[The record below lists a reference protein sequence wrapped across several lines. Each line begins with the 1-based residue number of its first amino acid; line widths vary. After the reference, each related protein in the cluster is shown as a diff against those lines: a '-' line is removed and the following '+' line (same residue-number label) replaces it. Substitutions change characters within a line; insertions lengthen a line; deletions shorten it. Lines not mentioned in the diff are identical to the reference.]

1 MSSKRSTLSQARR
14 AVPARPPARARNW
27 KLQDAKARFSEVFR
41 LAHSQGPQRVTRH
54 GKEAVVVLSATE
66 FERLA
71 RQSKK
76 SKNLVGFF
84 AESPLAGSGIDLD
97 RKPDYGRPVEL

>member
-1 MSSKRSTLSQARR
+1 MPLKRSLSQTR
-14 AVPARPPARARNW
+14 AVPAKPLECARDW

-54 GKEAVVVLSATE
+54 GKEAVVVLSASE

-71 RQSKK
+71 RQSKRSK
-76 SKNLVGFF
+76 SLVRFF
-84 AESPLAGSGIDLD
+84 SESPLAGSGVDLD
-97 RKPDYGRPVEL
+97 RKPDYDRPVEL

>member
-1 MSSKRSTLSQARR
+1 MPKRSSSQNRSA
-14 AVPARPPARARNW
+14 APSTPASGDRNW

-54 GKEAVVVLSATE
+54 GKEAVVVLSAAE

-71 RQSKK
+71 RQSKTP
-76 SKNLVGFF
+76 KNLVRFF

-97 RKPDYGRPVEL
+97 RKPDFGRPVEL

>member
-1 MSSKRSTLSQARR
+1 VAHPS
-14 AVPARPPARARNW
+14 VP
-27 KLQDAKARFSEVFR
+27 EVHYITKNY
-41 LAHSQGPQRVTRH
+41 LDDVL
-54 GKEAVVVLSATE
+54 VLSSAE

-76 SKNLVGFF
+76 SKNLVRFF

-97 RKPDYGRPVEL
+97 RKPDFGRPVEL

>member
-1 MSSKRSTLSQARR
+1 MPPKRRSSRASSAAPTART
-14 AVPARPPARARNW
+14 RNW

-41 LAHSQGPQRVTRH
+41 LAHSEGPQRVTRH
-54 GKEAVVVLSATE
+54 GKEAVLVLSSAE

-76 SKNLVGFF
+76 SKNLVRFF

-97 RKPDYGRPVEL
+97 RKPDFGRPVEL

>member
-1 MSSKRSTLSQARR
+1 MPGKRNSSQPRNAAPATSA
-14 AVPARPPARARNW
+14 ARPRNW

-41 LAHSQGPQRVTRH
+41 LAQSQGPQRVTRH
-54 GKEAVVVLSATE
+54 GKEAVLVLSSAE

-76 SKNLVGFF
+76 SKNLVRFF

-97 RKPDYGRPVEL
+97 RKPDFGRPVEL